1 MSGKPG
7 GSTSIQE
14 VHATKSSRREFT
26 PVDVPAAKL
35 STYITGPIDL
45 MKMDIEGGEGIV
57 LGELVESGK
66 LKLIREMVFEYHY
79 NPSNEQN
86 KLSYIVN
93 VLEENDFS
101 LVIFGADA
109 RSSSEILKSK
119 DAYHFMIRAYQQN
132 K

>member
-1 MSGKPG
+1 
-7 GSTSIQE
+7 
-14 VHATKSSRREFT
+14 
-26 PVDVPAAKL
+26 
-35 STYITGPIDL
+35 
-45 MKMDIEGGEGIV
+45 MDIEGGEGIV